1 MCYLA
6 IINVVLI
13 RANARNKTKGCLNMP
28 GTMIHLF
35 VAKKTR
41 PQGNILFFLGNI
53 APDAVDGRHNKE
65 ITHFR
70 NMKNRQ
76 PALIALAKNST
87 DDFSEGVL
95 LHLFVD
101 WKWETGIM
109 KKYDGNMSTHEGF
122 IAYRDE
128 MSLVSSYAFHNTHWA
143 KQLWADMDSFD
154 VDSYGNT
161 PGVSVS
167 DVKKYLADRYKWHNE
182 NITEPSKVFSPNLIE
197 EFVSA
202 CAEQYSKWRIS
213 F

>member
-1 MCYLA
+1 
-6 IINVVLI
+6 
-13 RANARNKTKGCLNMP
+13 MP

-35 VAKKTR
+35 VARKTK
-41 PQGNILFFLGNI
+41 PHGSILFFLGNI
-53 APDAVDGRHNKE
+53 APDAVDGRYNKE

-70 NMKNRQ
+70 NMKDRQ
-76 PALIALAKNST
+76 PALIAFAKNSL

-101 WKWETGIM
+101 WKWETDFMQNYIGDM
-109 KKYDGNMSTHEGF
+109 NTHEGF
-122 IAYRDE
+122 ITYRNE

-143 KQLWADMDSFD
+143 KQLWAEMDLFD
-154 VDSYGNT
+154 VNNYGNT
-161 PGVSVS
+161 PGASAF

-182 NITEPSKVFSPNLIE
+182 SITEPSNVFTPNSIE
-197 EFVSA
+197 EFASA